1 MAGVSMVRGPIG
13 GGALWVGSYGW
24 GVFMGEGTHR
34 WGTPMGGFLWVG
46 VLMRGGSR
54 S

>member
-1 MAGVSMVRGPIG
+1 MRGPIG
-13 GGALWVGSYGW
+13 GGTHKWGGSYGW

-46 VLMRGGSR
+46 VLMDGGPDG
-54 S
+54 